1 MKKTVCIFG
10 GSGFVGHYISGLLI
24 EKGYRVRIVTRH
36 PQRHKDMKVLPG
48 LTLIQGT
55 PADKTVRD
63 AALEDCDV
71 AINLVGILN
80 EKGRD
85 GRGFRKVH
93 VDLAKDILQSC
104 IDKQLPRLLHMS
116 ALNADSSKGSS
127 HYLRSKG
134 EAENYLH
141 TFTGRNIHITSFKP
155 SVIFGP
161 GDSFLNR
168 FAGLLKLAP
177 VMPLACPDARFAPVY
192 VGDVAEAFV
201 NAIDDKQSFGQRI
214 ELCGPNQYTLEELV
228 EYTARCLGL
237 HRVIAG
243 LTDWASRL
251 QAAVMDFVPGKP
263 FSTDNYNSLKQDS
276 ICSQGTPCPTSIEA
290 IAPYYLGKGDI
301 NTQLQNFRTW
311 ARRESSS

>member
-10 GSGFVGHYISGLLI
+10 GSGFVGHYISALLI

-55 PADKTVRD
+55 PADKAVRD
-63 AALEDCDV
+63 SALEGCDV

-104 IDKQLPRLLHMS
+104 IDNKVPRLLHMS

>member
-1 MKKTVCIFG
+1 
-10 GSGFVGHYISGLLI
+10 
-24 EKGYRVRIVTRH
+24 
-36 PQRHKDMKVLPG
+36 MKVLPG
-48 LTLIQGT
+48 LKLIQGT
-55 PADKTVRD
+55 PADKSIRD
-63 AALEDCDV
+63 AALEGCDV

-104 IDKQLPRLLHMS
+104 IDQKVPRLLHMS

-192 VGDVAEAFV
+192 VGDVASAFV
-201 NAIDDKQSFGQRI
+201 NAIDDKQTFGQRI

-243 LTDWASRL
+243 LTDWASKL
-251 QAAVMDFVPGKP
+251 QASVMDFVPGKP

-276 ICSQGTPCPTSIEA
+276 VCSQGTPCTTSIEA

-301 NTQLQNFRTW
+301 NTQLQNFRTL
-311 ARRESSS
+311 ARREYGS

>member
-63 AALEDCDV
+63 SALEDCDV

-104 IDKQLPRLLHMS
+104 IDNKVPRLLHMS

-201 NAIDDKQSFGQRI
+201 NAIDDKQSFDQRI

-228 EYTARCLGL
+228 EYTARCLGR

-251 QAAVMDFVPGKP
+251 QATVMDFVPGKP

>member
-1 MKKTVCIFG
+1 
-10 GSGFVGHYISGLLI
+10 
-24 EKGYRVRIVTRH
+24 
-36 PQRHKDMKVLPG
+36 
-48 LTLIQGT
+48 
-55 PADKTVRD
+55 
-63 AALEDCDV
+63 V

-104 IDKQLPRLLHMS
+104 IDNKVPRLLHMS

-201 NAIDDKQSFGQRI
+201 NAIDDKQSFDQRI

-228 EYTARCLGL
+228 EYTARCLGR

-251 QAAVMDFVPGKP
+251 QATVMDFVPGKP

>member
-104 IDKQLPRLLHMS
+104 IDKQVPRLLHMS
-116 ALNADSSKGSS
+116 ALNANSSKGSS

-192 VGDVAEAFV
+192 VGDVAEAFI
-201 NAIDDKQSFGQRI
+201 NAIDDKQTFGQRI

-237 HRVIAG
+237 HRIIAG

-251 QAAVMDFVPGKP
+251 QAIVMDFVPGKP

>member
-1 MKKTVCIFG
+1 MMVF
-10 GSGFVGHYISGLLI
+10 
-24 EKGYRVRIVTRH
+24 
-36 PQRHKDMKVLPG
+36 PG
-48 LTLIQGT
+48 LSFIHGT
-55 PADKTVRD
+55 PADKTIRD
-63 AALEDCDV
+63 QALKGCDV
-71 AINLVGILN
+71 AINLIGILN

-85 GRGFRKVH
+85 GRGFRQIH

-104 IDKQLPRLLHMS
+104 LDNKVPRLLHMS

-127 HYLRSKG
+127 HYLRTKG

-168 FAGLLKLAP
+168 FADLLKLSP

-201 NAIDDKQSFGQRI
+201 NAIDDKQTFGQRI
-214 ELCGPNQYTLEELV
+214 ELCGPRQYTLEELV
-228 EYTARCLGL
+228 AYTARCLGK

-243 LTDWASRL
+243 LTDWASKL
-251 QAAVMDFVPGKP
+251 QARVMEFVPGKP
-263 FSTDNYNSLKQDS
+263 FSIDNYNSLKQDS
-276 ICSQGTPCPTSIEA
+276 ICSTGMPCPTSLES
-290 IAPYYLGKGDI
+290 IAPYYIGQGDR
-301 NTQLQNFRTW
+301 NTQLQQHRHW
-311 ARRESSS
+311 ARRELQS